1 MQTNL
6 IISLEEFPEEGR
18 YLSGELDAAVFGI
31 DSAALRSTGPLSYEL
46 EVQLFETE
54 LMVRGSISAPFEL
67 RCDRCLA
74 QFPYTVELDELTFSY
89 DVKGKLAL
97 DITEDLRE
105 EVVLA
110 LPSYPKCEIS
120 GLECEINDTFGDF
133 RLDKDPQS
141 GVDSATPSAKACGML
156 WISFRRHKRRSSTQC
171 ITEPLKPDIELWQ
184 LRNAERPR

>member
-1 MQTNL
+1 MGMQMNL

-18 YLSGELDAAVFGI
+18 FLSGELDAAVFGI
-31 DSAALRSTGPLSYEL
+31 DCDALRSTGPLSYEL

-74 QFPYTVELDELTFSY
+74 LFPYTVELDDIAFSY

-133 RLDKDPQS
+133 RLDKDPQT
-141 GVDSATPSAKACGML
+141 GVDSAAPSSESVWDALDQFPK
-156 WISFRRHKRRSSTQC
+156 Q
-171 ITEPLKPDIELWQ
+171 
-184 LRNAERPR
+184 

>member
-1 MQTNL
+1 MVAAMQKQL
-6 IISLEEFPEEGR
+6 IIPLEEFPEEGR

-54 LMVRGSISAPFEL
+54 LMVRGSITAPFEL
-67 RCDRCLA
+67 RCDRCLTL
-74 QFPYTVELDELTFSY
+74 FPYTVELDELTYSY
-89 DVKGKLAL
+89 DVKGKLQL

-141 GVDSATPSAKACGML
+141 GVDFATPSGESVWDALDQFPK
-156 WISFRRHKRRSSTQC
+156 
-171 ITEPLKPDIELWQ
+171 E
-184 LRNAERPR
+184 

>member
-1 MQTNL
+1 MQTQL

-18 YLSGELDAAVFGI
+18 YLSGELDASVFGI
-31 DSAALRSTGPLSYEL
+31 DSAALHSTGPLSYEL

-54 LMVRGSISAPFEL
+54 LMVRGSLSAPFEL

-74 QFPYTVELDELTFSY
+74 SFPYTIELDGLAYSY

-97 DITEDLRE
+97 DITDDLRE

-133 RLDKDPQS
+133 RLDKDPQT
-141 GVDSATPSAKACGML
+141 GVDSAAPSSESVWDALDQFPK
-156 WISFRRHKRRSSTQC
+156 K
-171 ITEPLKPDIELWQ
+171 
-184 LRNAERPR
+184 